1 MSTPTNQQAYAKTK
15 LLVEAI
21 DRRDSPALERDFG
34 ISSAVA
40 DEIYESI
47 DDYFDKGTKISI
59 APEEKAFDSRAQHR
73 PFIDAYETDGKA
85 LGLECILFAN
95 GAPGEAIFHL
105 EVSESNGQLA
115 VYYKYIGS

>member
-21 DRRDSPALERDFG
+21 DRRDSPTLERDFG
-34 ISSAVA
+34 IPSAVA

-47 DDYFDKGTKISI
+47 DNYFDKGTKISI
-59 APEEKAFDSRAQHR
+59 APEGKAFESSAQHR
-73 PFIDAYETDGKA
+73 PFIDAYETNDKA
-85 LGLECILFAN
+85 LGLECVLFAN
-95 GAPGEAIFHL
+95 GAPGEAILHL
-105 EVSESNGQLA
+105 EVSERNGQLA

>member
-21 DRRDSPALERDFG
+21 DRRDSPTLERDFE
-34 ISSAVA
+34 ISNAVA

-59 APEEKAFDSRAQHR
+59 APEETAFDSRAQHR
-73 PFIDAYETDGKA
+73 PFIDAYETNDKA
-85 LGLECILFAN
+85 LGLECVLFAN
-95 GAPGEAIFHL
+95 GAPGEAILHL
-105 EVSESNGQLA
+105 EVSESNGQLT